1 MAKLHGGACLYAG
14 ILTLVA
20 APQAF
25 ALANRRQVIIYGAI
39 AFACFLI
46 LTFPYFRYAF
56 WLFSGD
62 YYRTAGFFIVI
73 FLLFLAYRGISQIV
87 QKSEINLV
95 VLVQLW
101 WFYFLHCMH
110 RMKYQKKISIVV
122 YVLW

>member
-1 MAKLHGGACLYAG
+1 MAKLYGGACFILWH
-14 ILTLVA
+14 LTLVA

-25 ALANRRQVIIYGAI
+25 ALANRRQTIIYGAI
-39 AFACFLI
+39 TFACFLI

-95 VLVQLW
+95 VLGATLVVLL
-101 WFYFLHCMH
+101 LHCMR
-110 RMKYQKKISIVV
+110 RMKFLKKISIVV
-122 YVLW
+122 CVLW